1 MNEPIAIYTFAIIA
15 VTVACSLFG
24 FGNRGFVERFI
35 FSPRQV
41 LAGKEY
47 YRLVTSAFLHA
58 NFNHL
63 LMNMIS
69 LYFFGS
75 ALELSVGPWQ
85 FLFIYAMAIIG
96 GSLLSLWLHR
106 NHEYRALGASGGVCG
121 VVFSYIA
128 LNPNGTIYFHLF
140 IPMPAWVY
148 GILFLVGSFIALRR
162 QRDNVGHDAHLG
174 GAIIG
179 LWTTGAL
186 QPSAVREN
194 LMWFIIL
201 SAIAVALFFY
211 FIKNPMMLPTSAFP
225 GKPARWKE
233 QQSQASPRRRDTGD
247 VDAVLDKISREGMD
261 SLTDEERSLLKGVSQ
276 KFQSRSQ
283 SDKPK
288 SDLII

>member
-225 GKPARWKE
+225 GKPA
-233 QQSQASPRRRDTGD
+233 
-247 VDAVLDKISREGMD
+247 
-261 SLTDEERSLLKGVSQ
+261 
-276 KFQSRSQ
+276 
-283 SDKPK
+283 
-288 SDLII
+288 